1 MSISIFCDPNQGGET
16 IQSGSKC
23 IMPSYGVNYLLALYC
38 PHTFD
43 TTDFMPN
50 YTALNRNPDA
60 DFHAPNSLP
69 KTGVLLVNLGTPDA
83 PTTKAVR
90 RYLAEFLSDP
100 RVIEVPR
107 VIWWCILHG
116 VILRIR
122 PKKSAALYKSVWTE
136 QGSPLMVIAKRQTA
150 AIQAAL
156 GEKVSVKLAMRYGNP
171 SIKSVLDE
179 FQQEAVRK
187 IIVLPLY
194 PQYAGPTTG
203 STFDAIADAL
213 KKWRWIPELHFINQ
227 YCDRP
232 LYIESLSNSIRD
244 YLHTHEK
251 PQKIIFSYH
260 GIPKRY
266 LISGDPYYCFC
277 QKTTRLVQE
286 KLGLEKEDCI
296 TSFQSRVGREEWL
309 KPYTDELLS
318 ELPSKNIKKIAIISP
333 AFSADCLETL
343 EELAVE
349 NCHLFINAGGESYN
363 YIPALNDRPDHIQAL
378 VSLIKEQL

>member
-1 MSISIFCDPNQGGET
+1 
-16 IQSGSKC
+16 
-23 IMPSYGVNYLLALYC
+23 MPK
-38 PHTFD
+38 
-43 TTDFMPN
+43 
-50 YTALNRNPDA
+50 YTALNENPDTH
-60 DFHAPNSLP
+60 FHNPSVKP
-69 KTGVLLVNLGTPDA
+69 QTGILLVNLGTPDE
-83 PTTKAVR
+83 PGTSAVR

-107 VIWWCILHG
+107 IIWWCILHG

-122 PKKSAALYKSVWTE
+122 PRKSAALYKSVWTE
-136 QGSPLMVIAKRQTA
+136 EGSPLMVIAKRQTA
-150 AIQAAL
+150 AIQDAL
-156 GEKVSVKLAMRYGNP
+156 GEAVSVKLAMRYGNP
-171 SIKSVLDE
+171 SIKSVLDK
-179 FQQEAVRK
+179 FQQEAIRK

-203 STFDAIADAL
+203 STFDAVADAL
-213 KKWRWIPELHFINQ
+213 KKWRWVPELHFINQ
-227 YCDRP
+227 YCDQP
-232 LYIESLSNSIRD
+232 LYVEALANSVRE
-244 YLHTHEK
+244 YLDTHEK

-286 KLGLEKEDCI
+286 KLGLDKDDCI

-309 KPYTDELLS
+309 KPYTDELLA
-318 ELPSKNIKKIAIISP
+318 ELPSKNIKRIAILSP

-349 NCHLFINAGGESYN
+349 NRHNFLEAGGESYD
-363 YIPALNDRPDHIQAL
+363 YIPALNDRPDHIKAL
-378 VSLIKEQL
+378 VNLIEERL

>member
-1 MSISIFCDPNQGGET
+1 MS
-16 IQSGSKC
+16 
-23 IMPSYGVNYLLALYC
+23 
-38 PHTFD
+38 H
-43 TTDFMPN
+43 
-50 YTALNRNPDA
+50 YTALNTDPDKH
-60 DFHAPNSLP
+60 FHQPAQQATPA
-69 KTGVLLVNLGTPDA
+69 KTAVLLVNLGTPDE
-83 PTTKAVR
+83 PTPKALR
-90 RYLAEFLSDP
+90 RYLAEFLWDR

-107 VIWWCILHG
+107 FIWWCILHG

-122 PKKSAALYKSVWTE
+122 PRRSAALYKSVWTE
-136 QGSPLMVIAKRQTA
+136 EGSPLMVISKRQTA

-179 FQQEAVRK
+179 FQQEAIRK

-203 STFDAIADAL
+203 STFDALADAL
-213 KKWRWIPELHFINQ
+213 KKWRWVPELHFINQ
-227 YCDRP
+227 YCDQP
-232 LYIESLSNSIRD
+232 LYVEALANSVRD
-244 YLHTHEK
+244 YLDAHEK

-266 LISGDPYYCFC
+266 LTSGDPYYCFC
-277 QKTTRLVQE
+277 HKTTRLVQE
-286 KLGLEKEDCI
+286 KLGLDKNDCI

-309 KPYTDELLS
+309 KPYTDELLA
-318 ELPSKNIKKIAIISP
+318 ELPSKNIKKIAILSP

-349 NCHLFINAGGESYN
+349 NRHNFLQAGGEAYD
-363 YIPALNDRPDHIQAL
+363 YIPALNDRPDHIKAL
-378 VSLIKEQL
+378 VELIEEQI